1 MFDGCTLKNNLLS
14 LVDTTNDADMSCDN
28 NGSTMILYA
37 TVMDYHQQELGFIN
51 YYGAYDGDRN
61 PTIMGFV
68 NKEWILIR

>member
-1 MFDGCTLKNNLLS
+1 
-14 LVDTTNDADMSCDN
+14 VDTINDADMSCDN

-51 YYGAYDGDRN
+51 YYGAYGGDRN

-68 NKEWILIR
+68 NKE